1 MDKTEPE
8 FMNHR
13 KVCHV
18 FDCSLRLNVFLLL
31 QPQMRGENIKA
42 VVFTKCLL
50 MIIPLYLSY
59 IFMVSE
65 GLSLMGIS
73 NIQMVCF
80 EYIFPDLLS
89 STSQMTN
96 KQNKWL
102 SSCFCRGETTVC
114 CVLFNQARY
123 YGRNLQP

>member
-1 MDKTEPE
+1 
-8 FMNHR
+8 
-13 KVCHV
+13 
-18 FDCSLRLNVFLLL
+18 
-31 QPQMRGENIKA
+31 MRGENIKA

-50 MIIPLYLSY
+50 MIISLYLSY

-96 KQNKWL
+96 KMSGLIHASAEGKQQCVVFFLIKLATMGVICNHRSRKIKI
-102 SSCFCRGETTVC
+102 REGELDMQVTTMFSTLYSKVRQT
-114 CVLFNQARY
+114 V
-123 YGRNLQP
+123 